1 MIDDQKQSE
10 ATLEHPD
17 EALDSSEDR
26 VKENNKPENNSPGE
40 NSPPESAP
48 PKSSAHTAAA
58 SEEAA
63 EESEVE
69 WRGDGSENAA
79 PENKENG
86 DGDEPTLEN
95 LELKDLDLD
104 EQTQS
109 GESSQPQP
117 KMAGEEMAGEEI
129 PGETRK
135 ATVAEPPPQ
144 VQAAQV
150 QIMEAL
156 QLEIE
161 SLKQQLAKQTE
172 QAESV
177 KAQSVRIAADFDNF
191 RKRTQKEKEELEIF
205 AKRNTIT
212 ELLPVVDN
220 FERARSQIRP
230 ANDGEMAIH
239 KSYQGVYKNLVD
251 CLKRLGVSA
260 MRPEG
265 KEFDPNYHEAM
276 LREQTAEYPEG
287 AVIEQLVRGYMIGDR
302 VLRHAMV
309 KVAAAPEEE
318 TNPSTEGNI
327 DSKSG
332 SESPSE
338 Q

>member
-1 MIDDQKQSE
+1 MIDDRKQSE
-10 ATLEHPD
+10 TTLEHS
-17 EALDSSEDR
+17 EESSDSSEDR
-26 VKENNKPENNSPGE
+26 VKENNATKTSASGG
-40 NSPPESAP
+40 NSPPESIEIGANN
-48 PKSSAHTAAA
+48 SS
-58 SEEAA
+58 
-63 EESEVE
+63 ESESELNASVSS
-69 WRGDGSENAA
+69 GDPDPRHEAR
-79 PENKENG
+79 E
-86 DGDEPTLEN
+86 EPTLET
-95 LELKDLDLD
+95 LELKDLEID
-104 EQTQS
+104 EIEGNS
-109 GESSQPQP
+109 GEGVSDSA
-117 KMAGEEMAGEEI
+117 KTEVSRVEESKTEVN
-129 PGETRK
+129 T
-135 ATVAEPPPQ
+135 PPPH
-144 VQAAQV
+144 VQAAQL

-191 RKRTQKEKEELEIF
+191 RKRTQKEKEDLEIF
-205 AKRNTIT
+205 AKCNTIT

-276 LREQTAEYPEG
+276 LREATAEYADG

-318 TNPSTEGNI
+318 TNSSTEGNI
-327 DSKSG
+327 DSNPDG
-332 SESPSE
+332 ESPSE
-338 Q
+338 S